1 MLDGSNEFAFAAA
14 VIVSVVVLLL
24 FPLVLFG
31 QKRRNLASV
40 NLWLCSGIVGILF
53 GVVGTF
59 TVVRAMKYQV
69 ARGEDLV
76 AGGQGGMSATSM
88 QGSSPPSEA
97 PAGMKNAKARTK
109 GQDAG
114 GMDDAAKNRMMK
126 GMMQT
131 MGGNAK
137 GTKGD
142 PNAGK
147 KKAGGRGGR
156 GGGGRGGRG
165 GGRGGRGGGANSK
178 RTLTAFVRKLDVLTG
193 DVKIKL
199 SDSQKSELAKLLADI
214 DDRDELDETA
224 AKDALEKLQG
234 VLTDSQKAKQQAVGL
249 PRGGRGGG
257 GRGGRGGGGRGGR
270 GGGGGDDTANP
281 FASETNGKALKSLL
295 SKTGSAKK
303 APVKKETKKAPPK
316 KAPVKKETKK
326 APPKKAP
333 VKKAPVK
340 KETKKAPKKAPVKK
354 ETKKAPPKK
363 APPKKAPPKKEA
375 AKKKPAPVKKAPAK
389 KAPAKKK

>member
-76 AGGQGGMSATSM
+76 AGGAGGQGGMSAASM
-88 QGSSPPSEA
+88 QGSFPPSDA

-333 VKKAPVK
+333 
-340 KETKKAPKKAPVKK
+340 
-354 ETKKAPPKK
+354 
-363 APPKKAPPKKEA
+363 PKKEA